1 MLRHSPLPA
10 HSTHTIDSATFPIFF
25 KMFFVTIIFGLL
37 HGVVLLP
44 ILLSLVGPAGAGG
57 EGDDTPG
64 SPSIRERHTATS
76 GEDEEDERLLSCG
89 LG

>member
-1 MLRHSPLPA
+1 
-10 HSTHTIDSATFPIFF
+10 
-25 KMFFVTIIFGLL
+25 MFFVTIVFGLL

-44 ILLSLVGPAGAGG
+44 LLLSLVGPAGAGG

-64 SPSIRERHTATS
+64 SPSMRERHTATS